1 MEVRYRQKLGPSRFE
16 PALLGEDLTLRAVAI
31 AARVVD
37 RTTDSTAVTGLPVPA
52 ESRRATGLDG
62 AQGAQRDGSQRL
74 CAADVAPVEANDV
87 REFRSRTSFCRHP
100 VRKRT
105 GHGSAA
111 RGLREIQQIERRG
124 AVRDVLPGQMEVAH
138 RRGDVAVTEE
148 TLDRVE
154 VGLAGF
160 Q

>member
-1 MEVRYRQKLGPSRFE
+1 M
-16 PALLGEDLTLRAVAI
+16 
-31 AARVVD
+31 
-37 RTTDSTAVTGLPVPA
+37 PA

-62 AQGAQRDGSQRL
+62 AQGAQRDGGQRL
-74 CAADVAPVEANDV
+74 CAADVAPVEADDV
-87 REFRSRTSFCRHP
+87 REFRARASFRRHP

-111 RGLREIQQIERRG
+111 RGLREIQQVKRGG

-138 RRGDVAVTEE
+138 RRADVTVAEE

-154 VGLAGF
+154 VCLAGF